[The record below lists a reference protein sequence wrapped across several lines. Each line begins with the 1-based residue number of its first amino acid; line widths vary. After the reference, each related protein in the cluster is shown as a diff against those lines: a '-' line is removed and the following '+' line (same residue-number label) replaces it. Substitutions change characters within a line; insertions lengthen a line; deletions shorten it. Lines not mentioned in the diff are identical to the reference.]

1 MERSSRVICRVYI
14 YKKEAGSLILES
26 MYHSW
31 GSSGSGSGSSTS
43 SSSSSRS
50 PFNSVRMDGAVLPA
64 SSRQPPPS
72 SEHSPT
78 EEELPRATAAV
89 GRYSAEER
97 RERIEKYRSKRN
109 HRNFERKITYA
120 CRKTLA
126 DSRPRVKGRFARNST
141 TGDAADGSQST
152 GLAEVVS
159 PPLATT
165 NAMCNDDDDDGGSGD
180 LPEWWPAMQEAL
192 ARQEDDD
199 EDLLAAYL
207 GVSSI
212 NLYSPRGHSS

>member
-14 YKKEAGSLILES
+14 YKEAGSLNLES

-31 GSSGSGSGSSTS
+31 GSNGSGSGSGSSTS
-43 SSSSSRS
+43 SSSSSR
-50 PFNSVRMDGAVLPA
+50 PFNSVRMDGAVLPV
-64 SSRQPPPS
+64 SSRQQPPS
-72 SEHSPT
+72 SDHSPT

-97 RERIEKYRSKRN
+97 QERIEKYRSKRN

-159 PPLATT
+159 SPLATT
-165 NAMCNDDDDDGGSGD
+165 NAMCNDDDDGGSGD
-180 LPEWWPAMQEAL
+180 LPEWWPAMKEAL

>member
-1 MERSSRVICRVYI
+1 MKTLR
-14 YKKEAGSLILES
+14 GSQNPQAHIVCIAIFFFL
-26 MYHSW
+26 
-31 GSSGSGSGSSTS
+31 STS
-43 SSSSSRS
+43 LS
-50 PFNSVRMDGAVLPA
+50 NYYTHIWILLDCICM
-64 SSRQPPPS
+64 Q
-72 SEHSPT
+72 
-78 EEELPRATAAV
+78 
-89 GRYSAEER
+89 
-97 RERIEKYRSKRN
+97 
-109 HRNFERKITYA
+109 YA

-159 PPLATT
+159 SPLATT
-165 NAMCNDDDDDGGSGD
+165 NAMCNDDDDGGSGD
-180 LPEWWPAMQEAL
+180 LPEWWPAMKEAL